1 MKKLSW
7 LFSLVFLALGC
18 QESQNDDLF
27 NDATEKTRET
37 IILHKSNDAFNS
49 RTTETGIN
57 CGETKV
63 LPLMANSLVVGSVEI
78 TVDET
83 NLTLH
88 YDLTGM
94 EWFLYD
100 ARIYA
105 GHCDSIPAFSDY
117 PYFEFFPPSPEVRT
131 YTLVIPLAGLPE
143 CGCIDD
149 IVTVSRYNPSTSQL
163 ELLTTTLSSDY
174 CSCDEPDDEN
184 LRTQTPGGWGAPPEG
199 NNPGAYLHANFGAA
213 FPAGLVV
220 GCTKTITLTSAQA
233 VTNCMPQGGTPSSLA
248 MSYVNPTN
256 KPKDPNNPKNTLAG
270 HVIALKLSVTF
281 DAWDEDF
288 GASSTHLANAVVTSG
303 DFMGWTVAQ
312 VLAEAEK
319 VLGGCASSYSAAQMT
334 TVLTA
339 INECY
344 VDGTTNTGF
353 LENH

>member
-7 LFSLVFLALGC
+7 LFSVVLLALSC
-18 QESQNDDLF
+18 QENQNDDLF
-27 NDATEKTRET
+27 KDASEKTRET
-37 IILHKSNDAFNS
+37 IILHRSNGGLNA
-49 RTTETGIN
+49 RLTETGIN
-57 CGETKV
+57 CGETQV

-78 TVDET
+78 TVDQT
-83 NLTLH
+83 NITLH
-88 YDLTGM
+88 YDLTGL

-100 ARIYA
+100 FRVFA

-117 PYFEFFPPSPEVRT
+117 PYFESFPQSPEVREF
-131 YTLVIPLAGLPE
+131 TLVIPLADLPE
-143 CGCIDD
+143 CGCIDE
-149 IVTVSRYNPSTSQL
+149 IVTVARYNPTTSQL
-163 ELLTTTLSSDY
+163 ELLTTTLNKEY

-199 NNPGAYLHANFGAA
+199 NNPGAYLHANFDDA

-220 GCTKTITLTSAQA
+220 GCTHTITFTTAQA
-233 VTNCMPQGGTPSSLA
+233 ITDGLPQGGEPSALTK
-248 MSYVNPTN
+248 SYVDPNN
-256 KPKDPNNPKNTLAG
+256 KPKDPNNPKNTLAS
-270 HVIALKLSVTF
+270 HVVALKLSVTF

-288 GASSTHLANAVVTSG
+288 GESSTQLANAVVTSG

-319 VLGGCASSYSAAQMT
+319 VLGGCASSHTASQMT

-339 INECY
+339 INESF

-353 LENH
+353 LQNQ